1 MRRFVN
7 ADIVSGE
14 ITNAITLNRY
24 AYANGNPVS
33 FVDPFGLSANAL
45 KIIAGVAIISGL
57 AVATALTGGTAG
69 VIVGSALV
77 GAAVG
82 GTAGAVTGYA
92 EDGVDGA
99 VNGFL
104 TGTIV
109 GGVSGAL
116 SASPAGAVIQGVGN
130 AAINVGESLLEN
142 LLANDFSDLSIQGL
156 FVDATTGMILGYIGG
171 DGLLRKNDKLAAA
184 ANLYDE
190 TMAREL
196 RRENKEY
203 AQKKMADVMIYYTDT
218 RAEALLSSAL
228 DSTKGESISFAA
240 ESGITHLVNNIARSK

>member
-1 MRRFVN
+1 MQ
-7 ADIVSGE
+7 
-14 ITNAITLNRY
+14 
-24 AYANGNPVS
+24 S
-33 FVDPFGLSANAL
+33 FVWASTEEFIRDYGNFLDFSDKVVHAKLDESGNLLLTLTELEKENW
-45 KIIAGVAIISGL
+45 ISPL
-57 AVATALTGGTAG
+57 QPYFETFKAT
-69 VIVGSALV
+69 
-77 GAAVG
+77 
-82 GTAGAVTGYA
+82 
-92 EDGVDGA
+92 DGVEISADCS
-99 VNGFL
+99 
-104 TGTIV
+104 TIV

-130 AAINVGESLLEN
+130 AAINVGESLLES

-184 ANLYDE
+184 VNLYDE

-218 RAEALLSSAL
+218 RAEALGKFTFETLIG
-228 DSTKGESISFAA
+228 TGA
-240 ESGITHLVNNIARSK
+240 ELAVDYTTTNNENRIARGK

>member
-1 MRRFVN
+1 MQ
-7 ADIVSGE
+7 
-14 ITNAITLNRY
+14 
-24 AYANGNPVS
+24 S
-33 FVDPFGLSANAL
+33 FVWASTEEFIRDYGNFLDFSDKVVHAKLDESGNLLLTLTELEKENW
-45 KIIAGVAIISGL
+45 ISPL
-57 AVATALTGGTAG
+57 QPYFETFKAT
-69 VIVGSALV
+69 
-77 GAAVG
+77 
-82 GTAGAVTGYA
+82 
-92 EDGVDGA
+92 DGVEISADCS
-99 VNGFL
+99 
-104 TGTIV
+104 TIV

-130 AAINVGESLLEN
+130 AAINVGESLLES

-156 FVDATTGMILGYIGG
+156 FVDATTGIILGYIGG

-184 ANLYDE
+184 VNLYDE

-228 DSTKGESISFAA
+228 DSTKGELISFAA